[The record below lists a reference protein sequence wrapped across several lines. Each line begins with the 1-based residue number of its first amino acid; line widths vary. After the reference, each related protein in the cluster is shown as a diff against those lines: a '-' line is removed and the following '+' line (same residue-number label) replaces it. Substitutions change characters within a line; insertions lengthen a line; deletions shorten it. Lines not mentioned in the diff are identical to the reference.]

1 MERAEVI
8 AENAEGLSQEARSA
22 GIMGALMGASNE
34 SVIHG
39 MVSVQDQ
46 ISSKEAT
53 AKAKKPRKPR
63 GMTKTESILYDMLV
77 EDCGTHM
84 MDSGGDGGRSW
95 QRNRHVKD
103 FRLLSPINY
112 EYETWTHKDG
122 TEGHWFTITR
132 LLFHH
137 LNDHLTYDREET
149 KKLEKWLKKNDKYTN
164 SVSDVEEYIE
174 QVYGGFCA
182 DTINDLAYSDNTYNN
197 EHLLSQDFQ
206 YVSYGAQIFI
216 SIHGGADI
224 RGGYSDY
231 KVFTQDDQD
240 MLFLDATGCNMRC
253 GCGSIYSDDSGYHWY
268 NDDGTQ
274 WGDTDEGFPK
284 CWKQADDKKLRCTE
298 CGDIVEV
305 Q

>member
-1 MERAEVI
+1 MNDTERAKII
-8 AENAEGLSQEARSA
+8 ADNAEGLSQEARSA

-39 MVSVQDQ
+39 MVSVQDS
-46 ISSKEAT
+46 ISSKEAA
-53 AKAKKPRKPR
+53 AKTKKPRKPR
-63 GMTKTESILYDMLV
+63 GMTETESVLYDMLV
-77 EDCGTHM
+77 EDCGVAM

-95 QRNRHVKD
+95 QKNRAIKD
-103 FRLLSPINY
+103 FRLLSAINY
-112 EYETWTHKDG
+112 EYEKDYG
-122 TEGHWFTITR
+122 MTISR

-137 LNDHLTYDREET
+137 LNDHLTYDKEET

-164 SVSDVEEYIE
+164 STGDVEEYIE
-174 QVYGGFCA
+174 QVYGGSQ
-182 DTINDLAYSDNTYNN
+182 DESYYSGNTYNG
-197 EHLLSQDFQ
+197 EDLLSQGFS
-206 YVSYGAQIFI
+206 YVTYGDQIFI

-240 MLFLDATGCNMRC
+240 MLFINATYCYMRC

-268 NDDGTQ
+268 NDHHSMETKD
-274 WGDTDEGFPK
+274 GFPV

>member
-1 MERAEVI
+1 MKMDDDMERAKVI
-8 AENAEGLSQEARSA
+8 AEMTKGFSQEARMA
-22 GIMGALMGASNE
+22 GLLGAVMGVDGITISRGVAD
-34 SVIHG
+34 
-39 MVSVQDQ
+39 VQSKVD
-46 ISSKEAT
+46 SEKVSKES
-53 AKAKKPRKPR
+53 KKPRKPR
-63 GMTKTESILYDMLV
+63 GMTETESALYDMRV

-122 TEGHWFTITR
+122 TEGYWFTISR

-149 KKLEKWLKKNDKYTN
+149 KKLEKWIKKHDQYTN

-174 QVYGGFCA
+174 QVYGTDEDGY
-182 DTINDLAYSDNTYNN
+182 YSDNTYNS

-224 RGGYSDY
+224 RGGYSNY
-231 KVFTQDDQD
+231 KGFTQDDQD
-240 MLFLDATGCNMRC
+240 MLFLDATSCNMRSE
-253 GCGSIYSDDSGYHWY
+253 CGSVYSDDGGYHWY
-268 NDDGTQ
+268 NDDYGMETK
-274 WGDTDEGFPK
+274 DGFPV
-284 CWKQADDKKLRCTE
+284 CWKQADDKKLRCSE

-305 Q
+305 E

>member
-1 MERAEVI
+1 MNDTERAEVI
-8 AENAEGLSQEARSA
+8 AENSEGLSQEARSA

-46 ISSKEAT
+46 ISSKEAA
-53 AKAKKPRKPR
+53 AKTKKPRKPR
-63 GMTKTESILYDMLV
+63 GMTETESILYDMLV
-77 EDCGTHM
+77 EDCGVAM
-84 MDSGGDGGRSW
+84 MDSGGEGGRSW
-95 QRNRHVKD
+95 QQNRHVKD
-103 FRLLSPINY
+103 FRLLSAINY

-122 TEGHWFTITR
+122 TEGNWFTINR

-149 KKLEKWLKKNDKYTN
+149 KKLEKWIKKNDKYTN

-174 QVYGGFCA
+174 QVYGTDEDGY
-182 DTINDLAYSDNTYNN
+182 YSDNTYNS

-224 RGGYSDY
+224 RGGYSNY

-240 MLFLDATGCNMRC
+240 MLFLDATSCNMRC
-253 GCGSIYSDDSGYHWY
+253 ECGSVYSDDGGYHWY
-268 NDDGTQ
+268 NDDYGMETK
-274 WGDTDEGFPK
+274 DGFPV
-284 CWKQADDKKLRCTE
+284 CWKQADDKKLRCSE

>member
-1 MERAEVI
+1 MDDMERAKVI
-8 AENAEGLSQEARSA
+8 AENKDLSKEQRSIGVMA
-22 GIMGALMGASNE
+22 ALMGIKNDSIIRSMVTVGDSELSAKATKKVKRFYKPKGLTETE
-34 SVIHG
+34 SVLH
-39 MVSVQDQ
+39 
-46 ISSKEAT
+46 
-53 AKAKKPRKPR
+53 
-63 GMTKTESILYDMLV
+63 DMLK
-77 EDCGTHM
+77 ENTGCAM
-84 MDSGGDGGRSW
+84 MDSGGDDGRSW
-95 QRNRHVKD
+95 QKNGAIKD
-103 FRLLSPINY
+103 FRDLLPINY

-149 KKLEKWLKKNDKYTN
+149 KKLEKWIKKNDKYTN

-253 GCGSIYSDDSGYHWY
+253 GCGSIYSDDCGYHWY
-268 NDDGTQ
+268 NDAHSMETKD
-274 WGDTDEGFPK
+274 GFPV

-298 CGDIVEV
+298 CGDLVKVE
-305 Q
+305 

>member
-1 MERAEVI
+1 MKMDDDMERAKVI
-8 AENAEGLSQEARSA
+8 AEMTKGFSQEARMA
-22 GIMGALMGASNE
+22 GLLGAVMGVDGITISRGVAD
-34 SVIHG
+34 
-39 MVSVQDQ
+39 VQSKVD
-46 ISSKEAT
+46 SEKVSKES
-53 AKAKKPRKPR
+53 KKPRKPR
-63 GMTKTESILYDMLV
+63 GMTETESALYDMLV

-122 TEGHWFTITR
+122 TKGNWFTINR

-137 LNDHLTYDREET
+137 LNDHLTYDKEET

-174 QVYGGFCA
+174 QVYGTDEDGY
-182 DTINDLAYSDNTYNN
+182 YSDNTYNS

-224 RGGYSDY
+224 RGGYSNY

-240 MLFLDATGCNMRC
+240 MLFLDAAGCKMRC
-253 GCGSIYSDDSGYHWY
+253 GCGSVYSDDCGYHWY
-268 NDDGTQ
+268 NDDYSMETK
-274 WGDTDEGFPK
+274 DGFPV

>member
-1 MERAEVI
+1 MDDMERAKVI
-8 AENAEGLSQEARSA
+8 AENTEGLSQEARSA

-39 MVSVQDQ
+39 MVSVQDSV
-46 ISSKEAT
+46 SSKEAT

-63 GMTKTESILYDMLV
+63 GMTETESVLYDMLV
-77 EDCGTHM
+77 EDCGVAM

-122 TEGHWFTITR
+122 TKGNWFTINR

-137 LNDHLTYDREET
+137 LNDHLTYDKEET

-164 SVSDVEEYIE
+164 STGDVEEYIE
-174 QVYGGFCA
+174 QVYGGSE
-182 DTINDLAYSDNTYNN
+182 DESYYSGNTYNG
-197 EHLLSQDFQ
+197 EDLLSQGFS
-206 YVSYGAQIFI
+206 YVTYGAQIFV

-231 KVFTQDDQD
+231 KVFTQDDED
-240 MLFLDATGCNMRC
+240 TLWIDATHCYMKC
-253 GCGSIYSDDSGYHWY
+253 SCGSVYSDDCGYHWY
-268 NDDGTQ
+268 NDDYSMETK
-274 WGDTDEGFPK
+274 DGFPV

-298 CGDIVEV
+298 CGDLVKVE
-305 Q
+305 

>member
-1 MERAEVI
+1 MMNDTEGAKVI
-8 AENAEGLSQEARSA
+8 AENTEGLSQEARSA
-22 GIMGALMGASNE
+22 GIMGALMGISNE

-46 ISSKEAT
+46 ISSKEAA
-53 AKAKKPRKPR
+53 AKTKKPRKPR
-63 GMTKTESILYDMLV
+63 GMTETESVLYDMLV
-77 EDCGTHM
+77 EDCGVAM

-122 TEGHWFTITR
+122 TEGNWFTISR

-149 KKLEKWLKKNDKYTN
+149 KKLEKWIKKNDKYTN

-174 QVYGGFCA
+174 QVYGTDEDGY
-182 DTINDLAYSDNTYNN
+182 YSDNTYNS

-206 YVSYGAQIFI
+206 YVSYGNQIFI

-224 RGGYSDY
+224 RGGYSNY

-240 MLFLDATGCNMRC
+240 MLFLDATSCNMRC
-253 GCGSIYSDDSGYHWY
+253 ECGSVYSDDGGYHWY
-268 NDDGTQ
+268 NDDYGMETK
-274 WGDTDEGFPK
+274 DGFPV
-284 CWKQADDKKLRCTE
+284 CWKQADDKKLRCSE